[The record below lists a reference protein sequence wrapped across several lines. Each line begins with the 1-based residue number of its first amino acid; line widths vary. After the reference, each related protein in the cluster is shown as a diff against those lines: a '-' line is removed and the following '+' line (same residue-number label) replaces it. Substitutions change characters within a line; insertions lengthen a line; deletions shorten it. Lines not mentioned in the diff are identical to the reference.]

1 MSTSPSSAPA
11 TTTSPPATSGL
22 VQVLADCVG
31 IEGLLTYSIP
41 AGMTIHLGDI
51 LTVPLGNRYVGAV
64 ALEFGDLAAPEQ
76 DITIKPVY
84 GVVSSGVLPQSFWEL
99 IAKTADYYR
108 TPLIQTA
115 KAALPPKLLDRSS
128 YRIRLNP
135 DAIAD
140 EAELSIAAREVLNF
154 LQAHATS
161 KNGNKSHKKGI
172 SRRYLH
178 QKLPRHASAGL
189 KQLQQLGLVSLYLE
203 PPHKPQP
210 KYEDVAILLQFPPAE
225 VTNRQ
230 KEILTVLQRM
240 GGECVRA
247 ELIRAAKTT
256 HGSLRKLE
264 ENGYI
269 AIEARESLRLGDKD
283 HLVAADQPKQLTDAQ
298 SQALAAI
305 EQLAAN
311 PGGDQTVLLHGVTGS
326 GKTEVYLQAI
336 APLLDRGKS
345 ALVLVPEIGLT
356 PQLTDRFRARFG
368 DARVN
373 VYHSQLADGERFDT
387 WRQMLNGNAQVVI
400 GTRSAVF
407 APLPNL
413 GLIVLDEEHD
423 SSFKQSQPQ
432 PCYHARTVAQWRSQM
447 SPCPLIL
454 GSATPSAEILDQVG
468 ALRDLEQALEKDVE
482 RALEKAIAPEN
493 IDPEHNQTGEVLAN
507 NPHYL
512 SLPQRIGNKPM
523 PPISIVDMRLELENA
538 NYSIFSRKLQGA
550 IANLLEQKQQGI
562 LFIHRRGYNTFVSC
576 RSCGFVMKC
585 PYCDVSLSYH
595 NIPFIAN
602 PDQLE
607 PAPPTYSASPYA
619 KKEKPDGSLLCHYC
633 GHRQIK
639 PRQCPVCDS
648 PYFKHFGS
656 GTQRV
661 ESELQKL
668 FPQARLIRFDS
679 DTTRNKNQ
687 HRQLIEQFQAGEA
700 DLLVGTQMLSKGL
713 DIPQVT
719 LVGVVSAD
727 GLLNFSDYRASERAF
742 QVLTQVAGRAGRGQE
757 PGQVIIQTYTPEHA
771 TIEAVKNYRFAQF
784 ITTEIKQRKV
794 FNYPPLGQMAL
805 IHLSSTSAIAVADA
819 AKQLAANL
827 EELEPRWQI
836 LGPAPAAIAR
846 LKNRFRWQILL
857 KFSTD
862 LHHTLP
868 TLDKLK
874 MLVGDRQVRVTI
886 DVDPLD
892 IL

>member
-1 MSTSPSSAPA
+1 MSTPPTAPDLNIVQDQVSTSS
-11 TTTSPPATSGL
+11 GY

-31 IEGLLTYSIP
+31 IDGLLTYAIP
-41 AGMTIHLGDI
+41 QGMTIHLGDI

-64 ALEFGDLAAPEQ
+64 ALEFTAAIDSNQE
-76 DITIKPVY
+76 ITIKPVY
-84 GVVSSGVLPQSFWEL
+84 GVVSSGVLPPSFWEL

-128 YRIRLNP
+128 YRVHLKTNTTT
-135 DAIAD
+135 DTAN
-140 EAELSIAAREVLNF
+140 LSAAAREVLAF
-154 LQAHATS
+154 LQAHSAS
-161 KNGNKSHKKGI
+161 KNSKKGI

-189 KQLQQLGLVSLYLE
+189 KQLQQLGYVSLHLE

-210 KYEDVAILLQFPPAE
+210 KYEDVAILLQFPAAE
-225 VTNRQ
+225 ITNRQ
-230 KEILTVLQRM
+230 KEILTVLQRL

-256 HGSLRKLE
+256 HGSLKKLE
-264 ENGYI
+264 EQGYI
-269 AIEARESLRLGDKD
+269 AIEARESLRLGDKE
-283 HLVAADQPKQLTDAQ
+283 HVVAADQPKQLTEAQ
-298 SQALAAI
+298 SKALKAI

-311 PGGDQTVLLHGVTGS
+311 SGGDQTVLLHGVTGS

-336 APLLDRGKS
+336 APVLASGKS

-373 VYHSQLADGERFDT
+373 VYHSQLSDGERFDT
-387 WRQMLNGNAQVVI
+387 WRQMLSGEAQVVI

-407 APLPNL
+407 APLPKL

-447 SPCPLIL
+447 EHCPLIL

-468 ALRDLEQALEKDVE
+468 AIKNLITGSEGA
-482 RALEKAIAPEN
+482 
-493 IDPEHNQTGEVLAN
+493 IDPENTDPENNEPEEILTD

-523 PPISIVDMRLELENA
+523 PPIAVVDMRLELENA

-550 IANLLEQKQQGI
+550 IANLLETGQQGI

-595 NIPFIAN
+595 NTPFSAN
-602 PDQLE
+602 PDQQE
-607 PAPPTYSASPYA
+607 STPPTYSASPYA
-619 KKEKPDGSLLCHYC
+619 RKAKPDGSLLCHYC

-679 DTTRNKNQ
+679 DTTCNKNQ

-727 GLLNFSDYRASERAF
+727 GLLNFSDYRASERTF

-771 TIEAVKNYRFAQF
+771 TIAAVKNYQFSQF
-784 ITTEIKQRKV
+784 ISTEIKHRQA

-805 IHLSSTSAIAVADA
+805 IHLSSTSAIAVSDA
-819 AKQLAANL
+819 AKQLAENL
-827 EELEPRWQI
+827 EQLEPRWEI

-857 KFSTD
+857 KFSPD

-868 TLDKLK
+868 SLDELR
-874 MLVGDRQVRVTI
+874 MLVDDRQVRVTI